1 MIAQELDLGFSLILL
16 YIDNFRIKFKILCY
30 IYFEF
35 IKQGQSMHST
45 TLRFLFIVVI
55 TQALSLM
62 SFAQDYPN
70 KPIKIIAPFP
80 VGTGPD
86 ANTREIAIELSKV
99 LGQPTVVENHPGAAG
114 MIGTEFASKS
124 PSDGY
129 TLLVG
134 ATSTFSIVPHAY
146 DKVNYDPKKDF
157 EPISI
162 FGLLNTALIANV
174 NLPSKNAR
182 ELIASLKQKPESVDS
197 ATSGI
202 GSYSHISGEWFASNA
217 GIKMKFI
224 PYNTSSPY
232 GDLVAGQVQLMFDA
246 LPVAIGNVKAG
257 KLKILALTG
266 KNRHPNFPDVPT
278 FTESGLI
285 DYVPTAWTGLFAPAG
300 TPKPIIEKLAIA
312 MQKAT
317 SQNQALI
324 DKWQSYGGELKA
336 MSPQE
341 FSQFLKIDSQLW
353 GQAIA
358 KANIK
363 LSK

>member
-1 MIAQELDLGFSLILL
+1 MRRQKMKKA
-16 YIDNFRIKFKILCY
+16 
-30 IYFEF
+30 
-35 IKQGQSMHST
+35 T
-45 TLRFLFIVVI
+45 ARFLLIVPMLL
-55 TQALSLM
+55 TLGGA

-86 ANTREIAIELSKV
+86 ANTREIASELSKV
-99 LGQPTVVENHPGAAG
+99 LGQPSVGENRPGAAG
-114 MIGTEFASKS
+114 MIGTELAAKS
-124 PSDGY
+124 PADGY

-146 DKVNYDPKKDF
+146 DKVSYDGEKDF

-174 NLPSKNAR
+174 NVTPKNAK
-182 ELIASLKQKPESVDS
+182 ELIAALKQKPESVDV
-197 ATSGI
+197 ATSGV
-202 GSYSHISGEWFASNA
+202 GSYSHIAGEWFASNA
-217 GIKMKFI
+217 GVKMKFI

-232 GDLVAGQVQLMFDA
+232 SDLVAGQVQLMFDA

-266 KNRHPNFPDVPT
+266 KTRHPNFPDVPT
-278 FTESGLI
+278 FTEAGLM
-285 DYVPTAWTGLFAPAG
+285 DYAPTAWTGLFAPAG
-300 TPKPIIEKLAIA
+300 TPKAIVEKLAQA

-317 SQNQALI
+317 SQNTALVE
-324 DKWQSYGGELKA
+324 KWRSYGGELRA
-336 MSPQE
+336 MTPQE
-341 FSQFLKIDSQLW
+341 FAQFLKTDSQLW

-363 LSK
+363 LTN

>member
-1 MIAQELDLGFSLILL
+1 MRRQKMKKA
-16 YIDNFRIKFKILCY
+16 
-30 IYFEF
+30 
-35 IKQGQSMHST
+35 T
-45 TLRFLFIVVI
+45 ARFLLIVPMLL
-55 TQALSLM
+55 TLGGA

-99 LGQPTVVENHPGAAG
+99 LGQPTVVENRPGAAG
-114 MIGTEFASKS
+114 MIGTELAAKS
-124 PSDGY
+124 PADGY

-146 DKVNYDPKKDF
+146 DKVSYDGEKDF

-174 NLPSKNAR
+174 NVTPKNAK
-182 ELIASLKQKPESVDS
+182 ELIAALKQKPESVDV
-197 ATSGI
+197 ATSGV
-202 GSYSHISGEWFASNA
+202 GSYSHIAGEWFASNA
-217 GIKMKFI
+217 GVKMKFI

-232 GDLVAGQVQLMFDA
+232 SDLVAGQVQLMFDA
-246 LPVAIGNVKAG
+246 LPVAIGHVKAG

-266 KNRHPNFPDVPT
+266 KTRHPNFPDVPT
-278 FTESGLI
+278 FTEAGLM
-285 DYVPTAWTGLFAPAG
+285 DYAPTAWTGLFAPAG
-300 TPKPIIEKLAIA
+300 TPKAIVEKLAQA

-317 SQNQALI
+317 SQNTALVE
-324 DKWQSYGGELKA
+324 KWRSYGGELRA
-336 MSPQE
+336 MTPQE
-341 FSQFLKIDSQLW
+341 FAQFLKTDSQLW

-363 LSK
+363 LTN

>member
-1 MIAQELDLGFSLILL
+1 
-16 YIDNFRIKFKILCY
+16 
-30 IYFEF
+30 
-35 IKQGQSMHST
+35 
-45 TLRFLFIVVI
+45 
-55 TQALSLM
+55 
-62 SFAQDYPN
+62 
-70 KPIKIIAPFP
+70 
-80 VGTGPD
+80 
-86 ANTREIAIELSKV
+86 
-99 LGQPTVVENHPGAAG
+99 
-114 MIGTEFASKS
+114 
-124 PSDGY
+124 
-129 TLLVG
+129 
-134 ATSTFSIVPHAY
+134 
-146 DKVNYDPKKDF
+146 
-157 EPISI
+157 
-162 FGLLNTALIANV
+162 
-174 NLPSKNAR
+174 
-182 ELIASLKQKPESVDS
+182 
-197 ATSGI
+197 
-202 GSYSHISGEWFASNA
+202 
-217 GIKMKFI
+217 MKFI

-266 KNRHPNFPDVPT
+266 KNRHPNFPEVPT
-278 FTESGLI
+278 FTESGLT